1 MNTEENFVKGLV
13 KEAKMRIYD
22 KRKLM
27 EVKIINIENGVDD
40 AEGILIDKGF
50 IWNATLNAY
59 KVADVDYVSD
69 YAVDFID
76 ENGGD
81 GKWVYYVD
89 ELLIANMDA
98 VEKICKSI
106 ENDEIEDEEKYEK
119 LAKELGMFN
128 EFDFLDYIK
137 DFVMIVDER
146 LGFAL

>member
-1 MNTEENFVKGLV
+1 
-13 KEAKMRIYD
+13 MRIYD

-40 AEGILIDKGF
+40 TEGILIDKGF
-50 IWNATLNAY
+50 VWNATLNAY
-59 KVADVDYVSD
+59 KVADIDYVSD

-76 ENGGD
+76 ENGGGD
-81 GKWVYYVD
+81 KWAYYAD

>member
-1 MNTEENFVKGLV
+1 
-13 KEAKMRIYD
+13 MRIYD

-40 AEGILIDKGF
+40 
-50 IWNATLNAY
+50 
-59 KVADVDYVSD
+59 
-69 YAVDFID
+69 AVDFID

-119 LAKELGMFN
+119 LAKELSMFN